1 MELSSDSPQKVCF
14 FDSGIGGLTLL
25 YECAKRLPQTKLYY
39 FADNKNV
46 PYGDLPQD
54 ELKKK
59 VERIFSGISALK
71 PAAAVVACN
80 TVTARC
86 IKSLRAD
93 YSFPIVGIQPAVKE
107 AVKTGGKCVVFATPA
122 TATSSSLKKLI
133 DAYGNAQTEVV
144 ACPKFAAFVERNI
157 FNLDEEELINLL
169 PDVTADAV
177 VLGCTHYIYVKKT
190 VEKKYSCPVFTGLEG
205 TANRLMRILGA
216 TEGGLQP
223 PNIQNVTFVGG
234 DEEKNRRVFFEVLCG
249 LT

>member
-1 MELSSDSPQKVCF
+1 MPE
-14 FDSGIGGLTLL
+14 I
-25 YECAKRLPQTKLYY
+25 RLPLHIKRCIAAADRRTVFVKFSKRGVKFYLHFPFFWNIKNR
-39 FADNKNV
+39 FAEIIINIHISYITLDNCVVKINFHFAKVIFQNV
-46 PYGDLPQD
+46 PYGNLPQD

-107 AVKTGGKCVVFATPA
+107 AVKTGGKCIVFATPA

-177 VLGCTHYIYVKKT
+177 VLGCTHYI
-190 VEKKYSCPVFTGLEG
+190 
-205 TANRLMRILGA
+205 
-216 TEGGLQP
+216 
-223 PNIQNVTFVGG
+223 
-234 DEEKNRRVFFEVLCG
+234 
-249 LT
+249 